1 MIKSILQTFTELVLN
16 FSWRRFIYALIF
28 IGLIFLGVSIFE
40 WHTSFFKL
48 SKLEKITNV
57 LLKVDGIYSESS
69 QPMVKE
75 LCNQIVVQLGNDI
88 QKKPLIKSIFG
99 MKVIRPFMP
108 LWPWVLFCLFYIP
121 SIMKKEPNSWAGLL
135 GTLIFGFIAVG
146 FGLLLPWVGFL
157 VNGLLYPIIFFVI
170 IIVSVILWSKRK
182 IRSKN

>member
-1 MIKSILQTFTELVLN
+1 
-16 FSWRRFIYALIF
+16 
-28 IGLIFLGVSIFE
+28 
-40 WHTSFFKL
+40 
-48 SKLEKITNV
+48 
-57 LLKVDGIYSESS
+57 
-69 QPMVKE
+69 
-75 LCNQIVVQLGNDI
+75 
-88 QKKPLIKSIFG
+88 